1 MYKLNYK
8 IRNKFMF
15 YSLFVILLTS
25 ILLIPLYSAKAYK
38 NISPEEIKQ
47 ITTTPYSTALIIDV
61 RTPKEFSNG
70 HIPKSLNIPMD
81 SFKNIMLS
89 KNIDK
94 NTKIIIYCNTGVRAK
109 NASNLLDKLGF
120 TNVYVLDRLNSWTYP
135 LEY

>member
-1 MYKLNYK
+1 MYKLNCRVK
-8 IRNKFMF
+8 NKFIF

-25 ILLIPLYSAKAYK
+25 ILLIPIYSAKAYK

-47 ITTTPYSTALIIDV
+47 ISSNPYSTALIIDV
-61 RTPKEFSNG
+61 RTHKEFSNG
-70 HIPKSLNIPMD
+70 HIPNSLNIPINE
-81 SFKNIMLS
+81 FKNTILS

-94 NTKIIIYCNTGVRAK
+94 DTKIIIYCNNGIRAK

-120 TNVYVLDRLNSWTYP
+120 TNIYVLDQLNSWPYP